1 MPCFKWIVAGMAAS
15 MLATTAYAQL
25 PDSKVLTLDLARNI
39 AEETFSQC
47 GARGYHVSVVV
58 VDALNQPM
66 ILLRDDAAPAVTAKV
81 AILKATTAMLYNEP
95 SRPGPSAPLQPDP
108 SGSRFGIPPTIIH
121 GTMLNYGGLP
131 IKAGEA
137 TIGAVGLDGAPGG
150 AAVVACASAALAKV
164 PASAYTKLP
173 DSKVL
178 TLDLARAIAEEAMA
192 QCRAHDYH
200 VGVLVVDAL
209 DQPKALVRD
218 DGAAAI
224 TAEVVKLKATTA
236 MLYEQPTEPEPGSG
250 PNSVSAPFI
259 PGTFR
264 GRGGVP
270 IKVGQTTIGAVAV
283 SGSPGSANDEAC
295 ATAALTKLADRLK

>member
-1 MPCFKWIVAGMAAS
+1 MPYFKWIVAGMAAS

-25 PDSKVLTLDLARNI
+25 PDSKILTLDLARNI
-39 AEETFSQC
+39 ALETFAQC

-58 VDALNQPM
+58 VDALNEPM
-66 ILLRDDAAPAVTAKV
+66 VLVRDDAAPAVTSRV

-95 SRPGPSAPLQPDP
+95 SRPGPEAPLQPEP
-108 SGSRFGIPPTIIH
+108 GSRFGIPPTIVH

-131 IKAGEA
+131 IKAGEV

-150 AAVVACASAALAKV
+150 GAVIACAGAALAKV
-164 PASAYTKLP
+164 PANAYTKLP

-192 QCRAHDYH
+192 QCRAHNFH
-200 VGVLVVDAL
+200 VGVLVVDAF
-209 DQPKALVRD
+209 DQPKALIRD

-224 TAEVVKLKATTA
+224 TVEVAKLKVRTA
-236 MLYEQPTEPEPGSG
+236 LLYEQPTEPEQGSG
-250 PNSVSAPFI
+250 PNSVSAPII

-270 IKVGQTTIGAVAV
+270 IKVGQATIGAVAV

-295 ATAALTKLADRLK
+295 ATGALAKLADRLK